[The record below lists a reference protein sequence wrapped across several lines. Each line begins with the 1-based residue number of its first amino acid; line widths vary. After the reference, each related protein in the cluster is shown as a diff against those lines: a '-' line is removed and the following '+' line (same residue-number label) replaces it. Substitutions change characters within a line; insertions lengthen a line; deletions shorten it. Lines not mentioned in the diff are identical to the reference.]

1 MTILAILLLAAGTYA
16 LRAAGPALAGRIEP
30 SARVRWLLSV
40 AAAVLLCALVATS
53 ALTSGPGFAGWAR
66 PAGVLAGGLLA
77 ARRAPF
83 LVAVIVAVA
92 TTATLRLIGVN

>member
-1 MTILAILLLAAGTYA
+1 MTIFAILLLAAGTYA

-53 ALTSGPGFAGWAR
+53 ALTSGPGFAGTPPTSRMSA
-66 PAGVLAGGLLA
+66 PSATA
-77 ARRAPF
+77 ACTRSRAAPSSQ
-83 LVAVIVAVA
+83 V
-92 TTATLRLIGVN
+92 TPGR